1 MAALDFPASPTVGD
15 KYPVT
20 PIAGQPQY
28 TWDGEKWTTAGAQI
42 TTASPAS
49 ALPLMDGVSAQ
60 VGVAAKYAREDH
72 VHPSDSAKLGVNQAV
87 RYDIAQGL
95 TSPQRAQARANIN
108 VPLKN
113 YIINGAMQVSQ
124 ENGSTLGTTFG
135 YFPVDCFNDPSGG
148 GSGVISAQQV
158 AVATPGGSP
167 NRIRFT
173 VTIADTTADA
183 ADVVLIS
190 TKVEGLRAADLRIGS
205 VAAKTVTLQFGIKA
219 PAGTYC
225 VTFRNGAGNRSYVA
239 ECVIAAG
246 EANTDVVKSITLTLD
261 VSGTW
266 ATDNTVGLEISWTLI
281 AGINYQSSPTTWN
294 AGNFVKTPNQ
304 FNFFGT
310 VGNVFELF
318 DVSLTE
324 GASAPP
330 FVVPDYASEL
340 QLCKRYFEVIGDGI
354 SGAVNGS
361 NTAVIYVAFTYKVS
375 KRATATVS
383 LVTTTPG
390 ILTAYGAYP
399 SAAGA
404 VLGPSAAY
412 GTEGGVFNISGF
424 SGLTAGMFVMSNVE
438 RLLKINARL

>member
-1 MAALDFPASPTVGD
+1 MFSISVNICAM
-15 KYPVT
+15 
-20 PIAGQPQY
+20 
-28 TWDGEKWTTAGAQI
+28 E
-42 TTASPAS
+42 
-49 ALPLMDGVSAQ
+49 
-60 VGVAAKYAREDH
+60 
-72 VHPSDSAKLGVNQAV
+72 SD
-87 RYDIAQGL
+87 
-95 TSPQRAQARANIN
+95 
-108 VPLKN
+108 
-113 YIINGAMQVSQ
+113 
-124 ENGSTLGTTFG
+124 
-135 YFPVDCFNDPSGG
+135 
-148 GSGVISAQQV
+148 
-158 AVATPGGSP
+158 
-167 NRIRFT
+167 
-173 VTIADTTADA
+173 
-183 ADVVLIS
+183 
-190 TKVEGLRAADLRIGS
+190 
-205 VAAKTVTLQFGIKA
+205 
-219 PAGTYC
+219 
-225 VTFRNGAGNRSYVA
+225 RSF
-239 ECVIAAG
+239 
-246 EANTDVVKSITLTLD
+246 L
-261 VSGTW
+261 
-266 ATDNTVGLEISWTLI
+266 SWTLMAGTNYRGTAGTWGGTNII
-281 AGINYQSSPTTWN
+281 ATANQS
-294 AGNFVKTPNQ
+294 NFMATPSTE
-304 FNFFGT
+304 FK
-310 VGNVFELF
+310 LF